1 MHTADILPAQPHDPP
16 VELVANAFFVQSSIR
31 MKPGVRVNRNMV
43 VLRQDGEL
51 ALLNPVRLT
60 AEGEAQL
67 EALGEVKHLLR
78 MGVWHG
84 IDDVYLKDRY
94 QATFWCQE
102 GSNTYPE
109 PKPDRLL
116 EEGVELPFRD
126 MSLFV
131 FRQTREPECAILWKR
146 GGGLLVTCDS
156 IQHVVSTPHFS
167 LLAKLA
173 VRALG
178 LMKPAAIQPAWR
190 KFMTKDGGSLRPD
203 FERLLELD
211 FDHLVGAHGTPLEG
225 GAKSAL
231 AATVNRVFG

>member
-1 MHTADILPAQPHDPP
+1 MPTVDHAPAHAHDPP
-16 VELVANAFFVQSSIR
+16 VELVPDAFFIQSSIR

-43 VLRQDGEL
+43 VLREACEL
-51 ALLNPVRLT
+51 ALLNPVRLS

-67 EALGEVKHLLR
+67 EGLGEVRHLFRL
-78 MGVWHG
+78 GVWHG

-94 QATFWCQE
+94 QATFWCQD
-102 GSNTYPE
+102 GSDTYPE

-131 FRQTREPECAILWKR
+131 FRQTQKPECAILWKR

-156 IQHVVSTPHFS
+156 IQHVVSADGFS
-167 LLAKLA
+167 LLAKLGA
-173 VRALG
+173 HAMG
-178 LMKPAAIQPAWR
+178 LIKPAAIQSAWR

-203 FERLLELD
+203 FERLLEFD
-211 FDHLVGAHGTPLEG
+211 FDHLVGGHGTPLKG
-225 GAKSAL
+225 GAKQAL